1 MTWSLG
7 MGQKFIIPRNKEL
20 LPLVFRSKYVVLG
33 RLGACDGA
41 TNITYLLLFIFLGI
55 YKKISV
61 WIIFY
66 KFNPSALKCENIIAR
81 WLGVYDGT

>member
-1 MTWSLG
+1 

-41 TNITYLLLFIFLGI
+41 TNITYLLLFYLRYNVYNKSDSIRDN
-55 YKKISV
+55 KILIV
-61 WIIFY
+61 II
-66 KFNPSALKCENIIAR
+66 
-81 WLGVYDGT
+81 